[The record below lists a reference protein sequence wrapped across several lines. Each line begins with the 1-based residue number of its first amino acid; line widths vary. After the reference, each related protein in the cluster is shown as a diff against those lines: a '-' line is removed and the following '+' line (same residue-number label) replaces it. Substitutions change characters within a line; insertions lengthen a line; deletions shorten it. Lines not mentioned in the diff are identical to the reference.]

1 MNKKELGLLIKKRRR
16 LLNISQKE
24 LADISGV
31 ALRKLVDIENANAN
45 PTIDTLLKLMDTLGL
60 QFDVRAKS

>member
-1 MNKKELGLLIKKRRR
+1 MNKKELGLLIKKRRK

-31 ALRKLVDIENANAN
+31 ALRKLVDIENAKAN
-45 PTIDTLLKLMDTLGL
+45 PTVDTLMKIMDTLGL

>member
-1 MNKKELGLLIKKRRR
+1 MNKKELGLIIKKRRK

-31 ALRKLVDIENANAN
+31 ALRKLVDIENAKAN
-45 PTIDTLLKLMDTLGL
+45 PTMDTLLKIMDTLGL
-60 QFDVRAKS
+60 QFDVRAK

>member
-31 ALRKLVDIENANAN
+31 ALRKLVDIENAKAN
-45 PTIDTLLKLMDTLGL
+45 PTIDTLLKIMDTLGL